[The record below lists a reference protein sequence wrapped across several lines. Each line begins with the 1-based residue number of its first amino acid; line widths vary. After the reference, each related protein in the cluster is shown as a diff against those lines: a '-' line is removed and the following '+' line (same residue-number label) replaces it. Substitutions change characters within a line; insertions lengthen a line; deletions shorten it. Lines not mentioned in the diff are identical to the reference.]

1 LNIPQVI
8 TRRWPDLAT
17 ALDEARMRDL
27 LRTALF
33 GRERPQLVVERC
45 TPDKPVVVPGEC
57 CTLQYDFLARD
68 LESGRVVESL
78 VLGRLFAD
86 RQTARAYMERKLAP
100 LLARARGRADL
111 AAFAEPAAMVEPLPM
126 IVHVWPLDGEL
137 PGLLDATDPEQI
149 VEILGD
155 ALAPGL
161 AVEACRT
168 ELVLYRRRQ
177 RCVLRYSVSG
187 RTADGDQVTRIVYG
201 KLAPSTRTVGDGRY
215 LGDLRAH
222 LAKRDRNP
230 IRVPRSLGWRPELGL
245 ALLEEVPG
253 KSSLGS
259 VLRASVQ
266 GRPKPDAP
274 ALDNLLMTSARVAA
288 TLHTSGLALG
298 PTLTLEDRLASL
310 ERDVETTERLLEGPN
325 ELARAW
331 LERLAELAGHSVPF
345 APCLCHGD
353 FKYAQLLFDGPR
365 CGLVDLDTLAQ
376 AEPGLDLGHF
386 LAHLRTQVRRV
397 SRREGLP
404 ASQEPDL
411 GERFLRA
418 YIEAMGDRVEDED
431 HLRARVEVYE
441 LASLLQLVLHGR
453 LKFDEERLEDATALI
468 EERLARLPSAR
479 RRRTG
484 TIEPE

>member
-1 LNIPQVI
+1 
-8 TRRWPDLAT
+8 
-17 ALDEARMRDL
+17 MREL
-27 LRTALF
+27 LQTALF
-33 GRERPQLVVERC
+33 GRERSQLVVERC

-68 LESGRVVESL
+68 PASGRIVESL

-86 RQTARAYMERKLAP
+86 RETARAYMERKLAP

-111 AAFAEPAAMVEPLPM
+111 EAFAEPAAMVEPLPM

-137 PGLLDATDPEQI
+137 PGLLDATDPGRI

-155 ALAPGL
+155 ALAPGI

-177 RCVLRYSVSG
+177 RCVLRYAVSG
-187 RTADGDQVTRIVYG
+187 RTEGGDPVTRIVYG

-215 LGDLRAH
+215 LGELRAH
-222 LAKRDRNP
+222 FEQRDRNP

-259 VLRASVQ
+259 VLRASIQ
-266 GRPKPDAP
+266 GRPKPNAP
-274 ALDNLLMTSARVAA
+274 ALDDLLVASARVAA

-310 ERDVETTERLLEGPN
+310 ERDVEATERLLEGPN
-325 ELARAW
+325 EPARAW
-331 LERLAELAGHSVPF
+331 LERLAVQAGRSVSF

-353 FKYAQLLFDGPR
+353 FKYAQILFDGPR
-365 CGLVDLDTLAQ
+365 CGLVDLDTLAR
-376 AEPGLDLGHF
+376 AEPALDLGHF
-386 LAHLRTQVRRV
+386 LAHLRAQVRRV
-397 SRREGLP
+397 SRRAGSP
-404 ASQEPDL
+404 AAQESDP

-418 YIEAMGDRVEDED
+418 YLDAMGDRVKDDD

-441 LASLLQLVLHGR
+441 LASLLQLVLHSR
-453 LKFDEERLEDATALI
+453 LKFDEERLEDATALLD
-468 EERLARLPSAR
+468 ERMARLPSAP